1 MGVRPRLLF
10 AASTLL
16 LLLVPLLL
24 LALGPAP
31 AQGRATDWLQPPA
44 RMAILKKRNP
54 DQLSPFPGGPYTRDP
69 NRKICGHIEVRN
81 RASSLVAQLG
91 NCSVVEG
98 SLMVMMTRMDDIW
111 ANVSFPHLTEIT
123 GYLFFYRAMG
133 LRSLGRLFPNLA
145 VIRGNQLLQNYAV
158 VVFEM
163 ESLEE
168 LGLSRLTDIQRGAVR
183 IEKNP
188 NLCHADTVDWG
199 RIAPHAADGHYIVDN
214 RDPSECA
221 PCPEHC
227 PLRDARTASNSRLCW
242 NRERCQKVCP
252 PACDRNHT
260 TCDNEAATRCCDPK
274 CLGGCGAG
282 SEREL
287 SVCTACLHYTYENGC
302 VNTCPPNTYVF
313 MGRRCVDEAYCRHQ
327 QAMVEG
333 NPQSFIPFNGSC
345 LLECPPNYVREGH
358 TCRRCQG
365 ICPKVCSSFL
375 VDSVSSAQK
384 LKGCTYINGSLVI
397 QIRGGGNIMKELE
410 ANLDMIEEIRDYLKV
425 TRSNQLISLNF
436 LKNLRIIHGKALD
449 RTHYSLIVLDN
460 QNLQLLWDW
469 SSRPANLTLTVSS
482 GKVFFHINPKLCMSH
497 IVELKKYTTIKEWSE
512 QDVSPHTNGDRAAC
526 DVHKINATLN
536 QVGNKFAVV
545 KWSLQFEKEIF
556 DKRSLLGYV
565 VYYREAPFQNV
576 TLYDGRDACKGDVWK
591 MADADPGV
599 DMQIIAHLK
608 PFTQYAVYVKAYTL
622 PTMSTAQGAQSNI
635 TYFKTLPAAPSQP
648 QNLKAH
654 PAKDSKLLISWMP
667 PKYLNGD
674 VRYYRVV
681 GIAQPSTPQHQYL
694 GETRDY
700 CIDPREIRWKPDGK
714 GPTSPDPLDKPA
726 QKPADKSPPMKP
738 PTCEACP
745 PCAGTRDREE
755 TELEVEERT
764 SFEDAVH
771 NIVFQKRPKK
781 ERGSGGER
789 HKRSY
794 LSGESEAGRDNDLAG
809 DGAAGSTEGSTPTS
823 PAPLLSLP
831 PTPGGSSSPAVP
843 SSSSSFPLKS
853 AAGSSA
859 PGGSSTARAELD
871 GFDVCSLTPGN
882 MSSGEHSFCSWVSN
896 QTQML
901 QEGLHHFTEYS
912 IRVLACHKKLLSR
925 TKELY
930 ECDTDAKHEDDPM
943 CCSVESITRI
953 RTLPLANAD
962 DIDSSSVVVQHE
974 NSTSPDGAGGG
985 LFVKWAPPPDPNGF
999 IVTYQVEYKM
1009 VNQEKFKPFQF
1020 CVSHSE
1026 FLRHGGRVIHGL
1038 APGNYSFRVMAA
1050 SLAGPGNWTRP
1061 VYFVISE
1068 RTVMPQGAIIAICLV
1083 AVVTVAAVTAIVCF
1097 FYQKKKRN
1105 PEVPNGLL
1113 YSSTNPEYV
1122 SSVYEPDEWE
1132 VPRESIQLVKAL
1144 GQGSFGMVYEG
1155 LIYNLKPDLPET
1167 KCAIKTV
1174 NESASMRE
1182 RIEFLQEASVMK
1194 GFSCEHVVKL
1204 LGVVSKDQPVYVIM
1218 ELMSHGD
1225 LKSYL
1230 RSHRPD
1236 NDPNDETTQPR
1247 GTPPTLKQI
1256 LQMAA
1261 EIADGMAYLT
1271 ANKFVHRDLA
1281 ARNCMVAEDLT
1292 VKIGDFGMT
1301 RDIYETDYYRKGGK
1315 GLLPVRWMAPES
1327 LKDGIFTSHSDVWS
1341 YGVVLWEMATLASQ
1355 PYQGLSNE
1363 QVLKYV
1369 ISGGIMEKPENCPEK
1384 LYQIMT
1390 LCWERVPR
1398 TRPNFLQVIE
1408 MLLNDVG
1415 PQFKEVSFY
1424 HTCYLRG
1431 QERRSS
1437 AAADRNGAGP
1447 AAGDFDEEEEEE
1459 ENPPTAET
1467 PLCNAPTAPPSEQR
1481 PRLFNSDVSSLND
1494 MDEDHLQ
1501 RCFSDEIEDDDDP
1514 DMDAGDLVL
1523 SLAADD
1529 DGPSVS
1535 TAVPPSLA
1543 GRSTSPSAREEPKL
1557 GGGGDELPP
1566 SDGSKGSKVSNLS
1579 NGSIVNGRMCFPQL
1593 GSRTTAC

>member
-1 MGVRPRLLF
+1 MAGVRLGALLH
-10 AASTLL
+10 AALL
-16 LLLVPLLL
+16 LLLLL
-24 LALGPAP
+24 LALASAP
-31 AQGRATDWLQPPA
+31 ALGRSAAALVADHRWGPSPERITTLMKRSPSQLASSYPVG
-44 RMAILKKRNP
+44 RYSRNP
-54 DQLSPFPGGPYTRDP
+54 
-69 NRKICGHIEVRN
+69 NRTICGHIEVRN
-81 RASSLVAQLG
+81 RVSSLVAHLG

-98 SLMVMMTRMDDIW
+98 SLMVMMTRAEDDIW
-111 ANVSFPHLTEIT
+111 ANLSFPHLTEIT
-123 GYLFFYRAMG
+123 GFLFFYRAIG
-133 LRSLGRLFPNLA
+133 LQSLGRLFPNLA
-145 VIRGNQLLQNYAV
+145 VIRGNQLFQNYAL
-158 VVFEM
+158 VVFEV
-163 ESLEE
+163 ETLVE

-188 NLCHADTVDWG
+188 NLCHANTVDWN
-199 RIAPHAADGHYIVDN
+199 RIAPHAADVHHIVDN

-227 PLRDARTASNSRLCW
+227 PLRDGRAGAGSRLCW

-252 PACDRNHT
+252 LACDRNHT
-260 TCDNEAATRCCDPK
+260 TCDNEAGTRCCDPK

-313 MGRRCVDEAYCRHQ
+313 MGRRCVDEAYCRRQ
-327 QAMVEG
+327 EATVEG
-333 NPQSFIPFNGSC
+333 SIRTFIPFNGSC
-345 LLECPPNYVREGH
+345 TLDCPPNYVREGQ
-358 TCRRCQG
+358 TCRQCRG

-375 VDSVSSAQK
+375 VDSISSAQK

-410 ANLDMIEEIRDYLKV
+410 TNLDMIEEIRDYLKV

-436 LKNLRIIHGKALD
+436 LKKLRIIHGKALD
-449 RTHYSLIVLDN
+449 RTYYSLIVLDN

-469 SSRPANLTLTVSS
+469 SSQPSNRTLTLNN
-482 GKVFFHINPKLCMSH
+482 GRVFFHINPKLCISR
-497 IVELKKYTTIKEWSE
+497 IGELKKHTNIKEWSDH
-512 QDVSPHTNGDRAAC
+512 DVSPHTNGDRAAC
-526 DVHKINATLN
+526 DVHKINATLSK
-536 QVGNKFAVV
+536 VGNKFAVIN
-545 KWSLQFEKEIF
+545 WSLQFEAVIY

-591 MADADPGV
+591 MVDAEVGV
-599 DMQIIAHLK
+599 DVQIIAHLK

-622 PTMSTAQGAQSNI
+622 FTTTSTQGAQSDI
-635 TYFKTLPAAPSQP
+635 FYFKTLPASPSQP

-654 PAKDSKLLISWMP
+654 PVKDSKLLISWTP
-667 PKYLNGD
+667 PKHPNGD
-674 VRYYRVV
+674 VRYYRIV
-681 GIAQPSTPQHQYL
+681 GIAQPSAPQHQYL
-694 GETRDY
+694 GESRDY
-700 CIDPREIRWKPDGK
+700 CIDPALGIRGKSDGK
-714 GPTSPDPLDKPA
+714 DPLAPAPSEPAEKPIVKSPDSSPA
-726 QKPADKSPPMKP
+726 KP
-738 PTCEACP
+738 PSNDTCP
-745 PCAGTRDREE
+745 PCLFPQDREVNE
-755 TELEVEERT
+755 EEVEDRA
-764 SFEDAVH
+764 SFEDAIH
-771 NIVFQKRPKK
+771 NVVFLRRPDPIAAT
-781 ERGSGGER
+781 ER

-794 LSGESEAGRDNDLAG
+794 LQGGSEAGLGNGLEGESA
-809 DGAAGSTEGSTPTS
+809 STAEITTS
-823 PAPLLSLP
+823 PSPLSLPSSALP
-831 PTPGGSSSPAVP
+831 PTPLSSPAAAVGLQNGGSSAKEMLDVFDACDSSNGNA
-843 SSSSSFPLKS
+843 SSS
-853 AAGSSA
+853 
-859 PGGSSTARAELD
+859 
-871 GFDVCSLTPGN
+871 
-882 MSSGEHSFCSWVSN
+882 EHHFCAWVSN

-901 QEGLHHFTEYS
+901 QEGLHHFTDYS
-912 IRVLACHKKLLSR
+912 IRVLACHKKLLNR
-925 TKELY
+925 LKQPLY
-930 ECDTDAKHEDDPM
+930 NCETDSKFENEPM
-943 CCSVESITRI
+943 CCSVESLTRI
-953 RTLPLANAD
+953 RTLPLPDAD

-974 NSTSPDGAGGG
+974 NTTTSDGSVGG

-999 IVTYQVEYKM
+999 IVSYQVEYKM

-1026 FLRHGGRVIHGL
+1026 FFRHGGRVIHGL
-1038 APGNYSFRVMAA
+1038 APGNYSFRVMAS

-1061 VYFVISE
+1061 VYFVIAE
-1068 RTVMPQGAIIAICLV
+1068 RTVISQGAIIAICLV
-1083 AVVTVAAVTAIVCF
+1083 VVAIVAAAAAAMCF
-1097 FYQKKKRN
+1097 IYQKKKRN

-1132 VPRESIQLVKAL
+1132 VPRESIQVVKAL

-1155 LIYNLKPDLPET
+1155 LIYNLKPEKPET
-1167 KCAIKTV
+1167 RCAIKTV

-1194 GFSCEHVVKL
+1194 AFSCQHVVKL
-1204 LGVVSKDQPVYVIM
+1204 LGVVSKDQPVFVLM
-1218 ELMSHGD
+1218 ELMLNGD
-1225 LKSYL
+1225 LKTYL

-1236 NDPNDETTQPR
+1236 NDPNDEATRPR
-1247 GTPPTLKQI
+1247 GAPPTLKQI

-1384 LYQIMT
+1384 LYQIMK
-1390 LCWERVPR
+1390 LCWERIPR
-1398 TRPNFLQVIE
+1398 SRPNFTQVIE

-1415 PQFKEVSFY
+1415 PHFKEVSFY
-1424 HTCYLRG
+1424 HTCHLKH

-1437 AAADRNGAGP
+1437 VPTDKNGAG
-1447 AAGDFDEEEEEE
+1447 ATAGDFDEEEEEE
-1459 ENPPTAET
+1459 NLTAET
-1467 PLCNAPTAPPSEQR
+1467 PLCNAPSTAPEQR
-1481 PRLFNSDVSSLND
+1481 PRGFMPDVSSLND

-1514 DMDAGDLVL
+1514 DMDAADLAL
-1523 SLAADD
+1523 GLAAGDPPVSVFMV
-1529 DGPSVS
+1529 PSHC
-1535 TAVPPSLA
+1535 
-1543 GRSTSPSAREEPKL
+1543 GHNSPLREEQQQQQRS
-1557 GGGGDELPP
+1557 GDELPP

-1593 GSRTTAC
+1593 GNRTTAC